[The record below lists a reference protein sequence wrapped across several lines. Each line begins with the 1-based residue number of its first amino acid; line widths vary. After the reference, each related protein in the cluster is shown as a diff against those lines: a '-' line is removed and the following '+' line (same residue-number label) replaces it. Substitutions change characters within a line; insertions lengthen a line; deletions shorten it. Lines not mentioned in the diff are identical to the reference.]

1 MFLRLYWF
9 SLLGWNGK
17 SINLKRRAMKNKL
30 KVLRAMNDFTQ
41 QDLADKI
48 QVSRQTINT
57 IEKGKYVPSTLLALK
72 MASVFKVNVL
82 EIFEMEDS
90 DWS

>member
-1 MFLRLYWF
+1 
-9 SLLGWNGK
+9 
-17 SINLKRRAMKNKL
+17 MKNKL
-30 KVLRAMNDFTQ
+30 KVLRAMNDLTQ

-72 MASVFKVNVL
+72 MGSVFKVNVL
-82 EIFEMEDS
+82 DIFEMEDS

>member
-1 MFLRLYWF
+1 
-9 SLLGWNGK
+9 
-17 SINLKRRAMKNKL
+17 MKNKL
-30 KVLRAMNDFTQ
+30 KVLRAMNDLTQ

-72 MASVFKVNVL
+72 MASVFKVTVL
-82 EIFEMEDS
+82 EIFEMEES
-90 DWS
+90 DWN

>member
-1 MFLRLYWF
+1 
-9 SLLGWNGK
+9 
-17 SINLKRRAMKNKL
+17 MKNKL
-30 KVLRAMNDFTQ
+30 KVLRAMHDLTQ

-72 MASVFKVNVL
+72 MASVFNVNVL

>member
-1 MFLRLYWF
+1 
-9 SLLGWNGK
+9 
-17 SINLKRRAMKNKL
+17 MKNKL